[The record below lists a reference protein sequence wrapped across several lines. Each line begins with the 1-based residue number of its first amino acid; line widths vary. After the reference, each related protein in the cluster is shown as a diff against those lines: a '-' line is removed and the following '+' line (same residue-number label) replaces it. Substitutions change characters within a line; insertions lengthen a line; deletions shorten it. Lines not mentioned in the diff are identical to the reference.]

1 MKLAKVK
8 LSEVEISN
16 VEKPKAARVVSVSKS
31 PRYADNGDP
40 INGSVAKV
48 VCQIV
53 DAELA
58 KILEKSGDGVEDL
71 KTYALELVGDEKDLL
86 EISEAELLGTEI
98 ELKDAKVMLKW
109 SAGRTSGW
117 RDVKLVM
124 NISDGK

>member
-1 MKLAKVK
+1 M
-8 LSEVEISN
+8 
-16 VEKPKAARVVSVSKS
+16 VSVSKS

-58 KILEKSGDGVEDL
+58 KTLEKSGDGVEDL